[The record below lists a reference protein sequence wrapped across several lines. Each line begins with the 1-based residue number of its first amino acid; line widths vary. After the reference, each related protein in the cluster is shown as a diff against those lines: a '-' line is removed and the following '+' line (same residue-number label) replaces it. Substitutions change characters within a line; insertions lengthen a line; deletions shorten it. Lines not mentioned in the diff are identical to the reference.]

1 VENEL
6 TRAAKNT
13 DREIWR
19 RKSPDSLDPDG
30 YYQPSIHVTEGGGI
44 GMNVGGTVV
53 VMPIEQWHQL
63 ALRSKQQAERTP
75 LYPRP
80 CGVCPGTIE
89 SESDLEWHGLGN
101 CVPICESCDGSGIR
115 PDADKVKE
123 SYDQQAVGIIKNLSM
138 LVRRLAYKHHNEKLV
153 TQAMNYLR
161 GEGLQG
167 NILRDAPAAPPLAEI
182 VERMEKLP
190 THLLTDIW
198 DCVDYDASGNAWLDN
213 PRALAKVNARLQPI
227 LASLKL
233 AQQEQDALVAAAYR
247 DEKQVKHMVDRFLGW
262 RLPENFNPDGGIS
275 FEPLGNRG
283 TEHEYKRQPVG
294 TNVLDATQAE
304 VMVRYMIDGMPSAV
318 DARAALAAHDAEVR
332 KEATSRV
339 RVLLDNWIQ
348 LRDVKGDVTRL
359 YAIGELENALNDL
372 GQQASGKEEKS

>member
-1 VENEL
+1 MSLQDAIREL
-6 TRAAKNT
+6 EEAA
-13 DREIWR
+13 DLLEMF
-19 RKSPDSLDPDG
+19 
-30 YYQPSIHVTEGGGI
+30 V
-44 GMNVGGTVV
+44 
-53 VMPIEQWHQL
+53 L
-63 ALRSKQQAERTP
+63 A
-75 LYPRP
+75 
-80 CGVCPGTIE
+80 
-89 SESDLEWHGLGN
+89 
-101 CVPICESCDGSGIR
+101 
-115 PDADKVKE
+115 KE
-123 SYDQQAVGIIKNLSM
+123 SVCCDPINPVPDEYKQRWLPKTRREHE
-138 LVRRLAYKHHNEKLV
+138 LVA
-153 TQAMNYLR
+153 YLR
-161 GEGLQG
+161 
-167 NILRDAPAAPPLAEI
+167 R
-182 VERMEKLP
+182 
-190 THLLTDIW
+190 
-198 DCVDYDASGNAWLDN
+198 
-213 PRALAKVNARLQPI
+213 
-227 LASLKL
+227 

>member
-1 VENEL
+1 MSLQDAIQEL
-6 TRAAKNT
+6 
-13 DREIWR
+13 
-19 RKSPDSLDPDG
+19 
-30 YYQPSIHVTEGGGI
+30 
-44 GMNVGGTVV
+44 
-53 VMPIEQWHQL
+53 
-63 ALRSKQQAERTP
+63 
-75 LYPRP
+75 
-80 CGVCPGTIE
+80 
-89 SESDLEWHGLGN
+89 
-101 CVPICESCDGSGIR
+101 
-115 PDADKVKE
+115 
-123 SYDQQAVGIIKNLSM
+123 
-138 LVRRLAYKHHNEKLV
+138 EK
-153 TQAMNYLR
+153 
-161 GEGLQG
+161 LQG
-167 NILRDAPAAPPLAEI
+167 NH
-182 VERMEKLP
+182 VLP
-190 THLLTDIW
+190 ELL
-198 DCVDYDASGNAWLDN
+198 
-213 PRALAKVNARLQPI
+213 PI
-227 LASLKL
+227 LASFKLAQQEQKCHRCDEPIEVNSLSFHEKCLADYVTGQNFL